1 MVFLMHAL
9 LDSSAAFVLNT
20 RVNSLGFIL
29 ADAGLDV
36 RLSQPSLLNSLRL
49 LHSKFRNGTCDCPSG
64 HAFSACYKCAT
75 CVWVRGL
82 VK

>member
-36 RLSQPSLLNSLRL
+36 RLSEPSIFSLTSSVAFNALQWQLRL
-49 LHSKFRNGTCDCPSG
+49 SKR
-64 HAFSACYKCAT
+64 ACI
-75 CVWVRGL
+75 
-82 VK
+82 

>member
-36 RLSQPSLLNSLRL
+36 RLSQLFTALSLSLSSSL
-49 LHSKFRNGTCDCPSG
+49 TSPTFRSGSCGCPSG
-64 HAFSACYKCAT
+64 HAFNVCHKCAT
-75 CVWVRGL
+75 CVRA
-82 VK
+82 

>member
-36 RLSQPSLLNSLRL
+36 RLLEPSPYVS
-49 LHSKFRNGTCDCPSG
+49 CI
-64 HAFSACYKCAT
+64 
-75 CVWVRGL
+75 
-82 VK
+82 

>member
-36 RLSQPSLLNSLRL
+36 RLSEPSLFHSLRL
-49 LHSKFRNGTCDCPSG
+49 LHSTVRNCSCGCSSG
-64 HAFSACYKCAT
+64 HAFSVCYKWAT
-75 CVWVRGL
+75 SVWE
-82 VK
+82 